1 MVTGGQSAIVTN
13 AVETALMVGYAL
25 SEKWQG
31 FDYDQTKLEPKS
43 RCQVASIALRYN
55 VWREKGTTYLQPL
68 QHEFRRE
75 VEHDGRTIG
84 GGDPG
89 A

>member
-1 MVTGGQSAIVTN
+1 MGESAIVTN

-25 SEKWQG
+25 SEKLQG
-31 FDYDQTKLEPKS
+31 FYDQTKLEPKS

-55 VWREKGTTYLQPL
+55 VWREKKKGTTYLLTL

-75 VEHDGRTIG
+75 VEHDGHTIG